1 MGHGVQELALSRS
14 LSILMV
20 RDGKRTLAWTD
31 TPYDAEKSRSTPD
44 ARSRKD
50 HSESDGMP
58 ANPIHCNIWRKKI
71 TQ

>member
-1 MGHGVQELALSRS
+1 MGPGEQELALSRG

-31 TPYDAEKSRSTPD
+31 TPYDAEKKRSTPD
-44 ARSRKD
+44 ARSSSD